1 MINTPLAE
9 AHYPVFS
16 IDDHAGALAMTRHLL
31 DAGHRRI
38 AFIAGR
44 AVLGES
50 GEGCGLRWRA
60 LDTAMS
66 TPAAACVAAG
76 VAALNDFSV
85 TADGGRVLFSSTRR
99 EQDIAVAA
107 LRPSR

>member
-1 MINTPLAE
+1 MYKRFLPAFFFTRRFTHEMDYASG
-9 AHYPVFS
+9 HS
-16 IDDHAGALAMTRHLL
+16 RGGGAGAAPSL
-31 DAGHRRI
+31 G
-38 AFIAGR
+38 GR
-44 AVLGES
+44 
-50 GEGCGLRWRA
+50 GCGLRWRA